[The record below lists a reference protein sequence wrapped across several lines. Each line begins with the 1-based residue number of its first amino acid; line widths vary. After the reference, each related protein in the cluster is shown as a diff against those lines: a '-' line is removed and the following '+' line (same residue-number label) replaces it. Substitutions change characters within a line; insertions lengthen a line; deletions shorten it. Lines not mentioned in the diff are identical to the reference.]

1 MAQGYITSSSA
12 IFTISPEEQM
22 PLLKSLCTDLYRTDA
37 FECIGNYTS
46 KADGRRRLKA
56 GIPLNCN
63 CFDCQPLTMEQACIW
78 YLAGKDVDF
87 RFITD

>member
-37 FECIGNYTS
+37 FECVGRMTN
-46 KADGRRRLKA
+46 KAGRRMK
-56 GIPLNCN
+56 CD
-63 CFDCQPLTMEQACIW
+63 CFDCQPLTMEQACIR

>member
-37 FECIGNYTS
+37 FECVKDTPCVGGYM
-46 KADGRRRLKA
+46 KCD
-56 GIPLNCN
+56 
-63 CFDCQPLTMEQACIW
+63 CFDCQPLTMEEACIR
-78 YLAGKDVDF
+78 YLAGKSVDF
-87 RFITD
+87 RFIEG